1 MTVATT
7 LRRLDAELGEL
18 LARHERGRSPDEFAA
33 YSNDPI
39 GFKPTVRRAGP
50 SPPPPVRARLVR
62 LASGLEGASGHGA

>member
-18 LARHERGRSPDEFAA
+18 LERHERGRSLDEFAA

-39 GFKPTVRRAGP
+39 GLDRKSV
-50 SPPPPVRARLVR
+50 V
-62 LASGLEGASGHGA
+62 

>member
-1 MTVATT
+1 MSRKAIIQ
-7 LRRLDAELGEL
+7 RLKTDFGEL

-50 SPPPPVRARLVR
+50 SPPPTGQGSVGVSRIGP
-62 LASGLEGASGHGA
+62 